1 MERPRPQRHVIAAGL
16 VGLLIGGGSA
26 LASLESPVEPRVVGS
41 LIIIASMVA
50 TLILYYAYIF
60 LGRLRPGWGVLIESL
75 ISTLLAS
82 LVSAAVVYDMLTSP

>member
-1 MERPRPQRHVIAAGL
+1 MEKPRPQRHVILAGL

-26 LASLESPVEPRVVGS
+26 VASLESPVEPRVVGS
-41 LIIIASMVA
+41 LLLLASMAA

-60 LGRLRPGWGVLIESL
+60 VGRLRPGWGVLLESL

-82 LVSAAVVYDMLTSP
+82 LVAAAVIYDMLA

>member
-1 MERPRPQRHVIAAGL
+1 MVEKPRPQRHVILAGL

-26 LASLESPVEPRVVGS
+26 VASLESPVEPRVVGS
-41 LIIIASMVA
+41 LLLLASMAA

-60 LGRLRPGWGVLIESL
+60 VGRLRPGWGVLLESL

-82 LVSAAVVYDMLTSP
+82 LVAAAVIYDMLA